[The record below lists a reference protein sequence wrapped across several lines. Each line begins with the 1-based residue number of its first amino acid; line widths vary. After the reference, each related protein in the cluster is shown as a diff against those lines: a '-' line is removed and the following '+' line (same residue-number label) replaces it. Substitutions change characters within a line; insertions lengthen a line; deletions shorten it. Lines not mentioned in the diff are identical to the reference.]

1 MGTTQHKA
9 AYEHPQHLVATSSS
23 MPASCPRRSSE
34 FTSAG
39 PPLIGFATMLRRG
52 SGAESKADPLRKSVL
67 TIDELASIRA
77 RKRPGS
83 ASMTS

>member
-1 MGTTQHKA
+1 VGTTQHKA

-34 FTSAG
+34 LTSAG
-39 PPLIGFATMLRRG
+39 PPLIGCATMLRRG
-52 SGAESKADPLRKSVL
+52 SGAEAKADLRRTCVL
-67 TIDELASIRA
+67 TIGELASIHA

-83 ASMTS
+83 TSMAP